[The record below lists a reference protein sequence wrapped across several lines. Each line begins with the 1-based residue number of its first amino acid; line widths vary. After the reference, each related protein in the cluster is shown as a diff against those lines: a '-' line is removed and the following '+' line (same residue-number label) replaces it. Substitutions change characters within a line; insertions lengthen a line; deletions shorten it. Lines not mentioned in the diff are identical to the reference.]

1 VKIYL
6 VRHGETEWNRAGR
19 MQGHLD
25 APLTMRGEAQAR
37 AVGETLRELGV
48 GGFSMVASPLGRTR
62 ATAAIIARALGRDP
76 EAITTDHRLME
87 MTWGAWDGLTN
98 AEIEAR
104 DPGALARR
112 EADHW
117 NYRPPVG
124 GESYA
129 RVALRVADWLAG
141 LDEDRP
147 RIVVSHGGTGRVL
160 RGLYGGLSQ
169 AETLA
174 QDEPQDAFH
183 RLHDGQIGRASCRE
197 RVWLKV

>member
-1 VKIYL
+1 MIYL

-25 APLTMRGEAQAR
+25 APLTARGEAQAR

-48 GGFSMVASPLGRTR
+48 GRFSLVASPLGRTR
-62 ATAAIIARALGRDP
+62 ATAAIIARVLGRDP
-76 EAITTDHRLME
+76 EDTATDDRLME

-98 AEIEAR
+98 AEIETR

-112 EADHW
+112 KADHW

-129 RVALRVADWLAG
+129 RMSLRVADWLAG
-141 LDEDRP
+141 LDDDRS
-147 RIVVSHGGTGRVL
+147 RIVVSHGGTGRAL
-160 RGLYGGLSQ
+160 RGLYGALSQ

-174 QDEPQDAFH
+174 QEEPQDAFY
-183 RLHDGQIGRASCRE
+183 RLHDGLIGRIESGYGDPEPR
-197 RVWLKV
+197 